1 MENVRTYSVKIWY
14 IEENLMTYTKKAVEA
29 VTPKHYVVIAIL
41 FFNIINHKDINRI
54 LQATSTNR
62 SPGKL

>member
-1 MENVRTYSVKIWY
+1 MENARTYSVKIWY
-14 IEENLMTYTKKAVEA
+14 IEENSMTYTKKAVEA

-41 FFNIINHKDINRI
+41 FFNIINHKDINKI